1 MASSGRFDPYVDF
14 YPVNWGCLV
23 FDFNLFAQALLGK
36 PLAVGATITILL
48 STAVAAVS
56 LAISL
61 AMGALATSRRRSI
74 RWSISSYVWFFRGTP
89 GLLVLL
95 VIWNGLPQLVPA
107 FRAAWFSPFLAAFIA
122 LTLIEIAYLSE
133 ILRSAYSAIDP
144 GQREGAAA
152 LGMSR
157 SQTFI
162 LVILP
167 QAFRVAIPN
176 LINELIS
183 LVKSTSLATI
193 ISLKEL
199 MTVTQFAIA
208 TSFQFL
214 EWYAAALVYYLVIV
228 SALTVLQHRIE
239 RQLSRGIASSRS
251 PNRGQA
257 EPIVGTQPL

>member
-1 MASSGRFDPYVDF
+1 M
-14 YPVNWGCLV
+14 
-23 FDFNLFAQALLGK
+23 FDFNLFTQAVLGK
-36 PLAVGATITILL
+36 PLAIGAVITILL
-48 STAVAAVS
+48 SLAVGGVS
-56 LAISL
+56 LVISL
-61 AMGALATSRRRSI
+61 GMGALATSHRRSV
-74 RWSISSYVWFFRGTP
+74 RWTISSYVWFFRGTP

-95 VIWNGLPQLVPA
+95 VIWNGLPQLIPA
-107 FRAAWFSPFLAAFIA
+107 FRATWFSPFLAAFIA

-157 SQTFI
+157 SQTFL

-167 QAFRVAIPN
+167 QAFRVAVPN
-176 LINELIS
+176 LINEFIS

-214 EWYAAALVYYLVIV
+214 EWYGAALVYYLVIV

-239 RQLSRGIASSRS
+239 RRLSRGIASSKS
-251 PNRGQA
+251 PTTGRP
-257 EPIVGTQPL
+257 EPVPGTQPL